1 MGKLQATM
9 KRFSGAMVQPIMYL
23 AVAGIL
29 MAFGVIFQNLGGE
42 TVIGAIGTFLYNLF
56 NNSFLSQLSIIFCVG
71 IAAALAKKKKGDAA
85 LIAMITYFVFLY
97 ANNAWL
103 TNHGMLAE
111 ATMLGLSGTGQA
123 TVLGVQVVDMGVFL
137 GIILGSVVAW
147 LFNKFCDVKFPD
159 AVSIYGG
166 TRFVFLLTT
175 LFAIAMAIVMSY
187 VWPVINGGIGAMGAF
202 MAGSGNIGLF
212 VYGFLN
218 RVLIPTGL
226 HHMVYLPFLMTELGG
241 TMMMGD
247 YAVSGAMMIWYA
259 ELGMTEYL
267 TELHESVKWMNF
279 GMAKVWG
286 AIAVSL
292 AFVLTS
298 KKEKR
303 AKTISTV
310 VPSAFIAVLAGIT
323 EPLEFMFMFV
333 SPLLWVVHSVL
344 EGLFG
349 VITYVAGARIP
360 FYGGMLNY
368 LISILSAPGH
378 LTKWWIV
385 LLVGVPATL
394 VWTVIFVLMIKKM
407 NLKTPGR
414 EDDAEGEETVEAQA
428 VKGNSRG
435 DVMDI
440 VEGLGGKEN
449 IVSVTNCMTRLRV
462 EVKDLALVDDAKI
475 NKFKNSGIV
484 KKGTNVQIIIG
495 LQVGHVKSDV
505 CAALGIAD

>member
-1 MGKLQATM
+1 
-9 KRFSGAMVQPIMYL
+9 
-23 AVAGIL
+23 
-29 MAFGVIFQNLGGE
+29 
-42 TVIGAIGTFLYNLF
+42 
-56 NNSFLSQLSIIFCVG
+56 
-71 IAAALAKKKKGDAA
+71 
-85 LIAMITYFVFLY
+85 
-97 ANNAWL
+97 
-103 TNHGMLAE
+103 
-111 ATMLGLSGTGQA
+111 
-123 TVLGVQVVDMGVFL
+123 
-137 GIILGSVVAW
+137 
-147 LFNKFCDVKFPD
+147 
-159 AVSIYGG
+159 
-166 TRFVFLLTT
+166 
-175 LFAIAMAIVMSY
+175 
-187 VWPVINGGIGAMGAF
+187 
-202 MAGSGNIGLF
+202 
-212 VYGFLN
+212 
-218 RVLIPTGL
+218 
-226 HHMVYLPFLMTELGG
+226 
-241 TMMMGD
+241 MMGD

-394 VWTVIFVLMIKKM
+394 VWTIIFVVMIKKM

-414 EDDAEGEETVEAQA
+414 EDDAEGEENVEAQA

-449 IVSVTNCMTRLRV
+449 IISVTNCMTRLRV